1 MWFRCEQWL
10 EPQLILS
17 SPDVAGTPIASRYLS
32 QRGFIS
38 PRTTRNTYQDRW
50 GPRALEIY
58 AKLPGLYLI
67 FTSSKR
73 VCGRNFSTLDPRT
86 PQSGM
91 ICVTYLWFV
100 TSQSHKKSVDRL
112 LVLLD
117 TLEQWIIEIPPLQSP
132 QRFGNLAF
140 RTWGQQLEKVES
152 PVFVSSYAY

>member
-1 MWFRCEQWL
+1 M
-10 EPQLILS
+10 
-17 SPDVAGTPIASRYLS
+17 
-32 QRGFIS
+32 
-38 PRTTRNTYQDRW
+38 
-50 GPRALEIY
+50 EIY

-91 ICVTYLWFV
+91 ICAKYLIR
-100 TSQSHKKSVDRL
+100 TSQLQKKSVDRL
-112 LVLLD
+112 LDLLD

-140 RTWGQQLEKVES
+140 RTWGQQLEKVEF
-152 PVFVSSYAY
+152 PVSSPHMHIKAHLVVEV